1 MNKLL
6 QTLDRRLPPV
16 NAAGGLFNIKAFK
29 ALPYS
34 TYTAAGFLSF
44 LGLYTG
50 TSDIWCFTNYW
61 LYITFFFTVLTYID
75 VAAAAD
81 GVDNGFAFYLVSI
94 ANAASFFGR
103 MGGGLLA
110 DKIGKSTRDD
120 THWASHL
127 PFLLY

>member
-1 MNKLL
+1 MVSIPVRWIFDALL
-6 QTLDRRLPPV
+6 VIDLHYL
-16 NAAGGLFNIKAFK
+16 
-29 ALPYS
+29 
-34 TYTAAGFLSF
+34 
-44 LGLYTG
+44 
-50 TSDIWCFTNYW
+50 
-61 LYITFFFTVLTYID
+61 FFTVLTYID

-120 THWASHL
+120 SH
-127 PFLLY
+127 